1 MDVVTVSAAV
11 ALLAILLAWYALL
24 EYEDGRRG

>member
-1 MDVVTVSAAV
+1 MDFATVLTAV

-24 EYEDGRRG
+24 EYEDRHP

>member
-1 MDVVTVSAAV
+1 MDLATISTAV

-24 EYEDGRRG
+24 EYEDRRS